1 MTRGTR
7 VHSTS
12 QLGTVLAWCSVNQNR
27 SEQEMERMEHQKRN
41 LINFFFFF
49 YIKYK
54 TLEMCSIDN
63 KIKKST

>member
-12 QLGTVLAWCSVNQNR
+12 QLVTVLAWCSVNQNR
-27 SEQEMERMEHQKRN
+27 SEQEMERLEHQKRN
-41 LINFFFFF
+41 LVNFFF

-63 KIKKST
+63 NTKIST